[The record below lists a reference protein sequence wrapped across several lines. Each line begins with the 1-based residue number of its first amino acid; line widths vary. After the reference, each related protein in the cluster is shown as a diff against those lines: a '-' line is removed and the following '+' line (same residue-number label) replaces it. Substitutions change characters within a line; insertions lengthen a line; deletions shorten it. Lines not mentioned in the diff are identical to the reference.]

1 MPVILRFAGSFIMNE
16 WYNSQK
22 KLSSNF
28 RKLLLERLDKVNPS
42 RKLVNTALT
51 KRHSTN
57 QIDCTYSCITI
68 NSPFI

>member
-42 RKLVNTALT
+42 RKRFLV
-51 KRHSTN
+51 
-57 QIDCTYSCITI
+57 
-68 NSPFI
+68 